1 MNTNTLGYNRDTL
14 LAMLESRIVEIK
26 FRKENNDLRVLRGTL
41 REDMLPTQTASK
53 HAHKDNPE
61 VVTLWDLDAAGWRS
75 VRTDRII
82 EVL

>member
-41 REDMLPTQTASK
+41 KEDMLPKQPASK

-61 VVTLWDLDAAGWRS
+61 VVTLWDLDAEGWRS